1 MVLIKQGVENAM
13 IFALETLGDGRV
25 KGIRLEEVDSTTIAG
40 EEAWLITLSMFSSEA
55 DPFAVALGG
64 KGKRDYKSF
73 TVLKNSG
80 EVTSMKI
87 RELADA

>member
-1 MVLIKQGVENAM
+1 MVSIKQGVENA
-13 IFALETLGDGRV
+13 ILFALETLGEGRI
-25 KGIRLEEVDSTTIAG
+25 KGIRLEEVDTSTIAG
-40 EEAWLITLSMFSSEA
+40 EEAWLITLSMPSPDAESW
-55 DPFAVALGG
+55 AVALGG
-64 KGKRDYKSF
+64 RGSREYKSF